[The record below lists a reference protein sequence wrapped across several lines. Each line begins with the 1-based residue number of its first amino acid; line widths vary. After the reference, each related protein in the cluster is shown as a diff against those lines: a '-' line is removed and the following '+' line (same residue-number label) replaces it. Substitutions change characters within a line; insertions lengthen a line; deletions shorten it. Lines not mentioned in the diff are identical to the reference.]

1 MIIIWLIFI
10 HYFLVDN
17 AAILKPASSIS
28 CFCSLT
34 MMLVILLLW
43 NLLEIFCYF
52 GGGDWEMFYF
62 PMPFISSMTLY
73 FWKTGTRWR
82 FVR

>member
-52 GGGDWEMFYF
+52 GGGD
-62 PMPFISSMTLY
+62 
-73 FWKTGTRWR
+73 
-82 FVR
+82 